1 MTDDEAFASAQ
12 ERVKKLSRAPG
23 TDDLLAL
30 YSLFKQATQG
40 DAKGERPGMLDFK
53 GRAKFD
59 AWVARRGL
67 PQADAKRAYVELVT
81 RLETA
86 SN

>member
-1 MTDDEAFASAQ
+1 MSDEEAFAAAQ
-12 ERVKKLSRAPG
+12 VRVKSLSRTPG

-40 DAKGERPGMLDFK
+40 DARGERPGMLDFK

-59 AWVARRGL
+59 AWAARKGT
-67 PQADAKRAYVELVT
+67 DASAARRAYVELVT
-81 RLETA
+81 RLEA
-86 SN
+86 R